1 MAMKKLICSAVIASM
16 FIMSAVPV
24 FAYDLPENTIAVS
37 GRGIVSVEPD
47 TAQISLA
54 VVTSNSDA
62 AKAQEENNRIYNNVC
77 ESLKAAGIKE
87 DDIKSTWYYV
97 YTERDYEN
105 NNEVTGYRV
114 ENSFTVKTND
124 KDNAGKYVDIAV
136 SSGATEVNG
145 ISFSIENP
153 QEYYDLALKQALLN
167 AQNSAETIK
176 DAIGADNLSI
186 YSIEEQSSRFSY
198 STTNGVFEEKAVAD
212 YGAGSSASMPTEIT
226 YDDIEITA
234 NVNAVYK
241 FN

>member
-1 MAMKKLICSAVIASM
+1 MKKLICSAVIASM

-136 SSGATEVNG
+136 SSGATEVND

-234 NVNAVYK
+234 NLNAVYK
-241 FN
+241 FS

>member
-1 MAMKKLICSAVIASM
+1 MKKLICSAVIASM

-62 AKAQEENNRIYNNVC
+62 AKAKEENNRIYNNVC

-153 QEYYDLALKQALLN
+153 HEYYDLALKQALLN

-198 STTNGVFEEKAVAD
+198 STTNSVFEEKAVAD

>member
-1 MAMKKLICSAVIASM
+1 MKKIICGAVIASM
-16 FIMSAVPV
+16 SLLSAIPS
-24 FAYDLPENTIAVS
+24 FAYDMPEKTIAVS
-37 GRGIVSVEPD
+37 GRGIVTAEPD
-47 TAQISLA
+47 TAQISLS
-54 VVTSNSDA
+54 VVTSNKDA
-62 AKAQEENNRIYNNVC
+62 AKAQEENNIIYSKVC
-77 ESLKAAGIKE
+77 EGLKAAGIKE

-167 AQNSAETIK
+167 ASNSAETIK
-176 DAIGADNLSI
+176 EAIGADNLSI

-212 YGAGSSASMPTEIT
+212 YSAGSSASMPTEIT

-241 FN
+241 FS